1 MKTTV
6 AELIQVAKTCKGID
20 LYTNVHD
27 YPNNEWNDGDY
38 DVDGNYEQMWFSQMT
53 PEQFFATRLPNVT
66 EVKCFYEL
74 INSER
79 WSEMECSCTASW
91 ESLGLDEDDK
101 IMYLAIYAEDD
112 NE

>member
-27 YPNNEWNDGDY
+27 YPNSEWNDGDY
-38 DVDGNYEQMWFSQMT
+38 DVDENYEQMWFSQMT
-53 PEQFFATRLPNVT
+53 PEQFFATRLPNVE
-66 EVKCFYEL
+66 EVECCYEL
-74 INSER
+74 IDSER

-91 ESLGLDEDDK
+91 ESLGLYEDDK
-101 IMYLAIYAEDD
+101 IMYLAIFADDD

>member
-6 AELIQVAKTCKGID
+6 AELIEVAKTCKGID
-20 LYTNVHD
+20 LYTNVNEA
-27 YPNNEWNDGDY
+27 PNDNWDDY
-38 DVDGNYEQMWFSQMT
+38 DVDENYEQMWFHEIT
-53 PEQFFATRLPNVT
+53 PEQFFATRLNVT

>member
-6 AELIQVAKTCKGID
+6 AELIEVAKTCKGID

-38 DVDGNYEQMWFSQMT
+38 DVDENYEQMWFSLMT